1 MLRRLPFGMVLALV
15 VLNLTGEPTLRAQQS
30 SAEVPSVTF
39 RTNTRLVMVD
49 VVVTDK
55 KGQPVTGLKADDF
68 TVEENGKK
76 QRISFAVAPGGTRAV
91 APEPAPAGIL
101 SNHPENVAPA
111 GIPMVLLLDAAN
123 SPFKEQAYGRSQML
137 KYAAEQVQSGHSVA
151 VLALTD
157 RLHVLQQFTSDPQ
170 VLLTAIK
177 KFRPEEQILQPGTGP
192 APSSI
197 PPD

>member
-15 VLNLTGEPTLRAQQS
+15 VLNLTVEPTLRAQQS
-30 SAEVPSVTF
+30 SAEVPSITL
-39 RTNTRLVMVD
+39 RTNTRLVLVD

-55 KGQPVTGLKADDF
+55 KGQPVTSLKAEDF

-76 QRISFAVAPGGTRAV
+76 QKVSILVPPGTSPQVAST
-91 APEPAPAGIL
+91 PAPPAIL
-101 SNHPENVAPA
+101 SNHPEHVAPA
-111 GIPMVLLLDAAN
+111 GIPPLLLLDAAT

-137 KYAAEQVQSGHSVA
+137 KYAVEQAQLGHPMA

-170 VLLTAIK
+170 VLLTAI
-177 KFRPEEQILQPGTGP
+177 
-192 APSSI
+192 
-197 PPD
+197 